1 MLSASHTEKMKSIL
15 HPDKEDFC
23 WKGNEDFVWKDLY
36 FTDVLAGNW
45 VDWTVV
51 IYLLN
56 TSHTENGSEF
66 LIEED

>member
-1 MLSASHTEKMKSIL
+1 MKSIL

-45 VDWTVV
+45 VDSTVV
-51 IYLLN
+51 IDLLN
-56 TSHTENGSEF
+56 TSQTENGSVF